1 MKEGWEYKT
10 IGEVIDHLRTGLN
23 PRTHFKLNTPDAEGY
38 YITVR
43 ELKGFAI
50 EPDEKTDKVN
60 RTAIK
65 RINERS
71 NLKIGDVLFSGTGT
85 IGKTAL
91 VSELPVNWNIKEG
104 VYAMTPK
111 HSELNSKYFIYYIG
125 SDLFLRL
132 VNDKAAGT
140 GVRSIPM
147 KELVK
152 LPISIPSLSEQQSI
166 VDYLDSAFE
175 KIDAMKANAEKAL
188 NEAKALF
195 QASLK
200 EMLEP
205 KEGWEEKP
213 LKDIS
218 IIQSGFPF
226 KSSQFEKAGQYQVIR
241 MGNVRNGLIRYN
253 ESPVFVN
260 NIDDS
265 IKEKALLQ
273 LGDMI
278 ITQTGSRNK
287 RDYGF
292 TVLIEK
298 EGLLLNQRIAR
309 IRVKDTISNKYLL
322 YYSWT
327 DYFRDQYFANEGGT
341 VGQGNVGIDAIK
353 DAIIAYPSTKEQQTI
368 VSILDSLK
376 YKADKLQENYDKIS
390 LECDALKQAV
400 LRKVFE

>member
-1 MKEGWEYKT
+1 MKEGWTYKT

-50 EPDEKTDKVN
+50 EPDEKTDKVD
-60 RTAIK
+60 RAAIK

-91 VSELPVNWNIKEG
+91 VSELPENWNIKEG

-111 HSELNSKYFIYYIG
+111 HSELDSKYFIYYIG
-125 SDLFLRL
+125 SELFLRL

-152 LPISIPSLSEQQSI
+152 LPISMPPLSEQQSI
-166 VDYLDSAFE
+166 VDYLDSAFA
-175 KIDAMKANAEKAL
+175 KIDTMKANAEKAL

-205 KEGWEEKP
+205 KEGWEEKTLGEICRDVRYGTSIP
-213 LKDIS
+213 SNENGKYKYLRMNNITNDGFLDVSHFKRISLPEKELEKCLVKKGDIIFNRTNSRELVGKSCVFTKDEYMVI
-218 IIQSGFPF
+218 
-226 KSSQFEKAGQYQVIR
+226 AGY
-241 MGNVRNGLIRYN
+241 LIRIRLKENFEPQFITYN
-253 ESPVFVN
+253 MNMQRSLGLFQHLIVGAVHQA
-260 NIDDS
+260 NIS
-265 IKEKALLQ
+265 A
-273 LGDMI
+273 
-278 ITQTGSRNK
+278 
-287 RDYGF
+287 
-292 TVLIEK
+292 
-298 EGLLLNQRIAR
+298 
-309 IRVKDTISNKYLL
+309 SNIQKIHI
-322 YYSWT
+322 
-327 DYFRDQYFANEGGT
+327 N
-341 VGQGNVGIDAIK
+341 
-353 DAIIAYPSTKEQQTI
+353 YPSFSEQQSI
-368 VSILDSLK
+368 VATLDSLK
-376 YKADKLQENYDKIS
+376 SKVDKLQENFDKIS
-390 LECDALKQAV
+390 KECDALKQSI
-400 LRKVFE
+400 LRDIFE

>member
-1 MKEGWEYKT
+1 MKEGWEYKKFGDLVFFDKRFKG
-10 IGEVIDHLRTGLN
+10 I
-23 PRTHFKLNTPDAEGY
+23 PRDEQKKIVSFKHVSAE
-38 YITVR
+38 T
-43 ELKGFAI
+43 LKGMSV
-50 EPDEKTDKVN
+50 DEGC
-60 RTAIK
+60 IK
-65 RINERS
+65 LLS
-71 NLKIGDVLFSGTGT
+71 TGLFSGFTTEEIAGDNLNEGEVVTIPTGGNANLKYYK
-85 IGKTAL
+85 GKF
-91 VSELPVNWNIKEG
+91 VDSGNILCVAKDD
-104 VYAMTPK
+104 
-111 HSELNSKYFIYYIG
+111 NIYLKFLHYKLLEQNEYIE
-125 SDLFLRL
+125 SCF
-132 VNDKAAGT
+132 KGT
-140 GVRSIPM
+140 GIHHPFMPDIWNVMIP
-147 KELVK
+147 V
-152 LPISIPSLSEQQSI
+152 PNIAEQQRI
-166 VDYLDSAFE
+166 VNRLDADFV
-175 KIDAMKANAEKAL
+175 KIDSMKANAEKAL